1 MIFSLISEKR
11 IVQQDPQKTSPSD
24 YLKDFGL
31 WLASNPSWLEEQ
43 GFGGIQL
50 QVITSSK
57 TIPELE
63 FSNPGQARAFDNWYE
78 NIAKG
83 GADDSVLTAP
93 IVDETAQNKLVSGGI
108 DPLLSE
114 FVPER
119 CLPIYWEEK
128 VSDPVD
134 IFDEAGIKTGH
145 KIIITGAGYT
155 TTNSYDLNGVLTST
169 KYKSLYGDWSQ
180 TNYETISSETGH
192 PLTRVITKGGNGSNT
207 WNSLELIDSNN
218 NLIES
223 SFKSSDGYTS
233 AMKQRFDSQNNLL
246 ESTYESSDGSKSN
259 TKQTFQKAADG
270 SIEKIINS
278 SEGSGIG
285 YQYTSYSEYDASWN
299 LLSSKYSD
307 GNGYSSST
315 ARAAIVDEFGIVQGY
330 SIISE
335 GSSSNGYWYKSTEKL
350 DANSNLVYN
359 SYEDSYGYFS
369 KRNTEKQQDLNWGD
383 VIIVTDA
390 SGFENEY
397 RNITYNSSTKYTLDW
412 RVIGSENT
420 DSSGSSSSLTTTIKI
435 GTSSERIYVQTYQ
448 FKYPD
453 GYESEWTTEYNEQ
466 WLPLVDGKPV
476 DDFPLQIKL
485 PRTAKLP
492 EPEIVPTVSKTAT
505 EEFDIQTISASDI
518 FSEQVVMSIE
528 GKRDKLVGSDDSDVF
543 MVNDRGD
550 RVIAGQNGASDSLM
564 TENFSLD
571 LRHKKWDGIENA
583 MLVGSENWNL
593 TGDTESNIL
602 SGNGSNNILRG
613 GAGVDTL
620 FGGGG
625 EDIFVI
631 SEEIG
636 TIDQIIDFESGEDK
650 IALTGRV
657 FRSLFDKKRQL
668 KDGVIGE
675 KLKMD
680 EVGVLW
686 FDADGTGKK
695 AAFEIAAI
703 GVQDS
708 LDPADFIY
716 TSY

>member
-1 MIFSLISEKR
+1 MVFSLISEKQ
-11 IVQQDPQKTSPSD
+11 IVQKDLQKTSPSG
-24 YLKDFGL
+24 YLKDFGV
-31 WLASNPSWLEEQ
+31 WLASNPSWLEDQ
-43 GFGGIQL
+43 GFGGIQP
-50 QVITSSK
+50 QVITSST

-83 GADDSVLTAP
+83 SADDSVPTAP
-93 IVDETAQNKLVSGGI
+93 IVDETAQNKIVSGGI
-108 DPLLSE
+108 DPVLSE
-114 FVPER
+114 FVPAR

-128 VSDPVD
+128 VSDPID

-155 TTNSYDLNGVLTST
+155 TTNSYDQDGVLTST
-169 KYKSLYGDWSQ
+169 KYKSLHGDWSQ
-180 TNYETISSETGH
+180 TNYEVSSSETSD
-192 PLTRVITKGGNGSNT
+192 PLTRVISKGGNGSNT
-207 WNSLELIDSNN
+207 WNSLELIDPNN
-218 NLIES
+218 NVIES

-259 TKQTFQKAADG
+259 TKQTFQTAADG

-285 YQYTSYSEYDASWN
+285 YQYTSVSEYDASWN

-315 ARAAIVDEFGIVQGY
+315 ARAAFVDEFGIVQGY

-335 GSSSNGYWYKSTEKL
+335 GSSSIGYWYKSTEKL

-453 GYESEWTTEYNEQ
+453 GYASEWTTEYNEQ

-485 PRTAKLP
+485 PRTAVMP

-550 RVIAGQNGASDSLM
+550 RVIAGQNGASDSVM

-583 MLVGSENWNL
+583 MLVGSESWNL
-593 TGDTESNIL
+593 TGDSESNVL
-602 SGNGSNNILRG
+602 SGNGNNNILRG
-613 GAGVDTL
+613 GAGADTL

-631 SEEIG
+631 SEESN
-636 TIDQIIDFESGEDK
+636 TIDEIIDFESGEDK
-650 IALTGRV
+650 IALTGKV
-657 FRSLFDKKRQL
+657 FRSLFDKKKQL

-675 KLKMD
+675 KLKID
-680 EVGVLW
+680 EAGVLW
-686 FDADGTGKK
+686 FDPDGTGKK
-695 AAFEIAAI
+695 DAFKIAVI

-708 LDPADFIY
+708 LDQADFMY

>member
-1 MIFSLISEKR
+1 MVFSLTSEKR
-11 IVQQDPQKTSPSD
+11 IVQQDPQKTSPSG
-24 YLKDFGL
+24 YLKDFGV
-31 WLASNPSWLEEQ
+31 WIASNPSWLEDQ
-43 GFGGIQL
+43 GFGGIQP
-50 QVITSSK
+50 QVITSS
-57 TIPELE
+57 TIIPELE
-63 FSNPGQARAFDNWYE
+63 FSNPGQARAFDSWYK

-83 GADDSVLTAP
+83 GADDSLPTTP
-93 IVDETAQNKLVSGGI
+93 IVDETAQNKLVTGGI
-108 DPLLSE
+108 DPVPSE
-114 FVPER
+114 FVPAR

-128 VSDPVD
+128 VSDPID
-134 IFDEAGIKTGH
+134 IFDQAGIKTGY

-155 TTNSYDLNGVLTST
+155 TTNSYDLDGVLTTT

-180 TNYETISSETGH
+180 TNYEMSSSETGH
-192 PLTRVITKGGNGSNT
+192 PVTRVITKGGNGSNT

-246 ESTYESSDGSKSN
+246 ESTYESSDGSKSH

-278 SEGSGIG
+278 SEGSGTG

-315 ARAAIVDEFGIVQGY
+315 ARAAFVDEFGIVQGY

-335 GSSSNGYWYKSTEKL
+335 GKDSNGYWYKSTERL
-350 DANSNLVYN
+350 DADNNLIYN

-369 KRNTEKQQDLNWGD
+369 KRTTEKQQDTDWGE
-383 VIIVTDA
+383 VIIMTDA
-390 SGFENEY
+390 SGSENEY
-397 RNITYNSSTKYTLDW
+397 GKITYNSTTKYTLDW
-412 RVIGSENT
+412 RAIESENT
-420 DSSGSSSSLTTTIKI
+420 DSYGYSSKLTTAIK
-435 GTSSERIYVQTYQ
+435 TSASGEKIYVQTYQ

-453 GYESEWTTEYNEQ
+453 GYASEWTTEYNEQ
-466 WLPLVDGKPV
+466 WWPLVDGKPV
-476 DDFPLQIKL
+476 DDLPLLYKL
-485 PRTAKLP
+485 PRAAELL
-492 EPEIVPTVSKTAT
+492 EPEIVPTVTKTAT
-505 EEFDIQTISASDI
+505 EEFEIQTISASDI
-518 FSEQVVMSIE
+518 FSEQIVMSIV
-528 GKRDKLVGSDDSDVF
+528 GKRDKLVGSEDSDVF

-550 RVIAGQNGASDSLM
+550 RIIAGQKGASDSVM

-571 LRHKKWDGIENA
+571 LRHKKWEGIENA
-583 MLVGSENWNL
+583 MLVGSESWNL
-593 TGDTESNIL
+593 TGDTESNVL

-631 SEEIG
+631 SEEIN
-636 TIDQIIDFESGEDK
+636 TIDEIIDFESGEDK

-657 FRSLFDKKRQL
+657 FRALFDKKRQL

-675 KLKMD
+675 KLKID

-695 AAFEIAAI
+695 DAFKIAVI

-708 LDPADFIY
+708 LDQSDFMY

>member
-1 MIFSLISEKR
+1 
-11 IVQQDPQKTSPSD
+11 
-24 YLKDFGL
+24 
-31 WLASNPSWLEEQ
+31 
-43 GFGGIQL
+43 
-50 QVITSSK
+50 
-57 TIPELE
+57 
-63 FSNPGQARAFDNWYE
+63 
-78 NIAKG
+78 
-83 GADDSVLTAP
+83 
-93 IVDETAQNKLVSGGI
+93 
-108 DPLLSE
+108 
-114 FVPER
+114 
-119 CLPIYWEEK
+119 
-128 VSDPVD
+128 
-134 IFDEAGIKTGH
+134 
-145 KIIITGAGYT
+145 
-155 TTNSYDLNGVLTST
+155 
-169 KYKSLYGDWSQ
+169 
-180 TNYETISSETGH
+180 
-192 PLTRVITKGGNGSNT
+192 
-207 WNSLELIDSNN
+207 
-218 NLIES
+218 
-223 SFKSSDGYTS
+223 
-233 AMKQRFDSQNNLL
+233 
-246 ESTYESSDGSKSN
+246 
-259 TKQTFQKAADG
+259 
-270 SIEKIINS
+270 
-278 SEGSGIG
+278 
-285 YQYTSYSEYDASWN
+285 
-299 LLSSKYSD
+299 
-307 GNGYSSST
+307 
-315 ARAAIVDEFGIVQGY
+315 
-330 SIISE
+330 
-335 GSSSNGYWYKSTEKL
+335 
-350 DANSNLVYN
+350 
-359 SYEDSYGYFS
+359 
-369 KRNTEKQQDLNWGD
+369 
-383 VIIVTDA
+383 
-390 SGFENEY
+390 
-397 RNITYNSSTKYTLDW
+397 
-412 RVIGSENT
+412 
-420 DSSGSSSSLTTTIKI
+420 
-435 GTSSERIYVQTYQ
+435 
-448 FKYPD
+448 
-453 GYESEWTTEYNEQ
+453 
-466 WLPLVDGKPV
+466 LPLVDGKPV

-695 AAFEIAAI
+695 AAFKIAAI